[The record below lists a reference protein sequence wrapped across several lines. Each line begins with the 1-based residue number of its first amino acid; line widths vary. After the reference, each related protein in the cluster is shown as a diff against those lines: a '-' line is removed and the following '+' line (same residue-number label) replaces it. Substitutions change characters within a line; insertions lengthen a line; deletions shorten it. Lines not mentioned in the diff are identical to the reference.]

1 MKILKIVIEKLG
13 SRDVF
18 LGSQN
23 FEPYISILN
32 KNLNKNKY
40 KLLNLKHIPFAS
52 FLTTKC

>member
-40 KLLNLKHIPFAS
+40 KLLDLKHIPFAS